1 LILEGGEEWRVG
13 RLRPVEL
20 ATVHALTWLGVAC
33 GIGLLLAVLL
43 LVPALGRALGPL
55 TYGRWMPLHLDLVLY
70 GWTALP
76 LVALLFRVYLPREGS
91 ALPRESSAADRL
103 AVAAVHVWSGSLAA
117 GAVAWLA
124 GQVTAKPFLDWQGG
138 TRAAFLL
145 NLVFLAAVL
154 AVGLAVRLR
163 TAAPRPARLAG
174 LGALWLGLLG
184 VIAVLA
190 LATSTA
196 TYPPVNP
203 DTGGP
208 TGASLLGSTLGVI
221 VIFAGTPL
229 LLGLAPRVDGR
240 TLGLATAEVF
250 GALGLHGV
258 LFALISLSAQGDHS
272 HREPLQIAA
281 VATLLVWAWLLPRW
295 LRRFAWPEG
304 SRPWLLAFLLW
315 GGALLVTAVP
325 MFLPGLLDRIKFTNA
340 LVSHS
345 HLAMA
350 GMATSF
356 VALLLVVL
364 NDGTR
369 LRGVLGDRVAFWLWN
384 AGNAVHVTVLAFAGL
399 LEGADPG
406 IVFRGDPSIALLY
419 GMRALAGAA
428 MLAAVVRWLARA
440 ARVVG
445 SPA

>member
-1 LILEGGEEWRVG
+1 MILESGNGLAAVN
-13 RLRPVEL
+13 RPVEL
-20 ATVHALTWLGVAC
+20 ATVHALTWLCVAC
-33 GIGLLLAVLL
+33 GIGLLLAILL
-43 LVPALGRALGPL
+43 LVPGLGQALGPL

-76 LVALLFRVYLPREGS
+76 LVALLFRAYLPEERS
-91 ALPRESSAADRL
+91 RADRL
-103 AVAAVHVWSGSLAA
+103 ALAAVHVWSGTLAA

-124 GQVTAKPFLDWQGG
+124 GEVTAKPFLDWQGG

-145 NLVFLAAVL
+145 NLVFLALVL
-154 AVGLAVRLR
+154 AAGLA
-163 TAAPRPARLAG
+163 AQAPRPSGPRLAG
-174 LGALWLGLLG
+174 LGALWAGLLG
-184 VIAVLA
+184 VILALA

-229 LLGLAPRVDGR
+229 LLGLAPRVDRR
-240 TLGLATAEVF
+240 TLGRAAAETF
-250 GALGLHGV
+250 GALALHGA
-258 LFALISLSAQGDHS
+258 LFAAVAQGDHS
-272 HREPLQIAA
+272 HREPLQIGA
-281 VATLLVWAWLLPRW
+281 VFSLLIWAWLLPRW
-295 LRRFAWPEG
+295 LRRFEWPEG
-304 SRPWLLAFLLW
+304 SRPWLLAFLAW
-315 GGALLVTAVP
+315 GAALLATALP

-364 NDGTR
+364 NDRTR
-369 LRGVLGDRVAFWLWN
+369 LRGVLGDRVAFGLWN
-384 AGNAVHVTVLAFAGL
+384 AGNAVHVTVLAFAGV

-419 GMRALAGAA
+419 GARALAGGA
-428 MLAAVVRWLARA
+428 MLAAAARWLARA
-440 ARVVG
+440 VRAVG
-445 SPA
+445 EAS